1 MIHSFPNTDRVA
13 ALWAPTGRW
22 LDAICQAAMA
32 ALRGGLR
39 VHGIG
44 NGAPELR
51 MSREWLDEYERHA
64 RKHPDAL

>member
-1 MIHSFPNTDRVA
+1 
-13 ALWAPTGRW
+13 
-22 LDAICQAAMA
+22 MA